1 MSGGSM
7 VVERANRIARFFAA
21 YPEEEAV
28 AGIADHLRKFWDP
41 RMRAQLFAHLAA
53 GGEGLH
59 PLARAAAER
68 LAAAAAE
75 RSSG

>member
-1 MSGGSM
+1 MSGGGM
-7 VVERANRIARFFAA
+7 IVERANRIARFFAA

-41 RMRAQLFAHLAA
+41 RMRAQLLAHLAA

-59 PLARAAAER
+59 PLARAAAEC
-68 LAAAAAE
+68 LAEATRAP
-75 RSSG
+75 SSG